1 MTDAVQLTI
10 ANGIARVTFNRPEV
24 LNAFNDAVALDFIAH
39 MNAIEA
45 DDAVRCV
52 VLEGAGDHFCAGGDI
67 KMFKDMIT
75 WTAERRFRH
84 YRTFL
89 NQVHVGLL
97 TMMRMPKPVVARV
110 QGAAAGIGLSFVLAA
125 DLAIAADD
133 AKFTMAYNQLGVS
146 PDGSSSFFLPRTVGL
161 KKAKELA
168 FLGERFDAPTA
179 LDLGIVNRMVPR
191 AELDATVDALVGR
204 LAAGATQAIGRTKQ
218 LMNGSFDASAVEQ
231 LDAET
236 EHFAASTATADFVEG
251 VTAFL
256 EKRAP
261 VFSGR

>member
-1 MTDAVQLTI
+1 MSDAVHLKV
-10 ANGIARVTFNRPEV
+10 ADGIARVTFNRPDV
-24 LNAFNDAVALDFIAH
+24 LNAFNQDVANDYIAH
-39 MNAIEA
+39 MNAVEA
-45 DDAVRCV
+45 DDSVRCV

-75 WTAERRFRH
+75 WTSEKRFRH

-97 TMMRMPKPVVARV
+97 TMMRMPKPVVVKV
-110 QGAAAGIGLSFVLAA
+110 QGAAAGIGLSFVLAG

-168 FLGERFDAPTA
+168 FLGDRFDATTA
-179 LDLGIVNRMVPR
+179 LDLGIVNTVVPR
-191 AELDATVDALVGR
+191 AELDAKVDVVVGR
-204 LAAGATQAIGRTKQ
+204 LANGATHAIGRTKTLLNQ
-218 LMNGSFDASAVEQ
+218 SLYTSAVEQ

-236 EHFAASTATADFVEG
+236 EHFAASTATEDFVEG

-261 VFSGR
+261 KFSGQ

>member
-1 MTDAVQLTI
+1 MADVVTLQVEDGVAW
-10 ANGIARVTFNRPEV
+10 VTFNRPEV
-24 LNAFNDAVALDFIAH
+24 LNAFNDDVALEYIAH

-52 VLEGAGDHFCAGGDI
+52 VLSGAGDHFCAGGDI

-75 WTAERRFRH
+75 WTEEKRFRH

-97 TMMRMPKPVVARV
+97 TMMRMPKPVLAQV
-110 QGAAAGIGLSFVLAA
+110 QGAVAGIGLSFALAA

-161 KKAKELA
+161 RKAKELA
-168 FLGERFDAPTA
+168 FLGDRFDAQAA
-179 LDLGIVNRMVPR
+179 LDFGAVNRVVPR
-191 AELDATVDALVGR
+191 AELESIVNEWAGR
-204 LAAGATQAIGRTKQ
+204 LKASATQAIGRTKI
-218 LMNGSFDASAVEQ
+218 LMNQSFDSTAVAQ

-236 EHFAASTATADFVEG
+236 EQFAASTATEDFVEG

-261 VFSGR
+261 KFIGR

>member
-1 MTDAVQLTI
+1 MTDAVQFKVE
-10 ANGIARVTFNRPEV
+10 NGIARVTFNRPEA
-24 LNAFNDAVALDFIAH
+24 LNAFNQDVANDYVAY
-39 MNAIEA
+39 MNTIDA
-45 DDAVRCV
+45 DDSVRCV

-75 WTAERRFRH
+75 WTAEHRFRH

-97 TMMRMPKPVVARV
+97 TMMRMPKPVVVKV

-125 DLAIAADD
+125 DIAIAADD

-168 FLGERFDAPTA
+168 FLGERFDAAAA
-179 LDLGIVNRMVPR
+179 LDFGIVNRVVPR
-191 AELDATVDALVGR
+191 ADLDSTVDAVVSR
-204 LAAGATQAIGRTKQ
+204 LGAGATQAIGRTKLLLNQ
-218 LMNGSFDASAVEQ
+218 SLHTSAVEQ

-261 VFSGR
+261 RFTGK

>member
-1 MTDAVQLTI
+1 MAEAVLLTI
-10 ANGIARVTFNRPEV
+10 ANGVARVVFNRPDA
-24 LNAFNDAVALDFIAH
+24 LNAFNDEVALGFIAH

-45 DDAVRCV
+45 DNSVRCV

-97 TMMRMPKPVVARV
+97 TMMRMPKPVVAKV
-110 QGAAAGIGLSFVLAA
+110 QGAAAGIGLSFALAA

-146 PDGSSSFFLPRTVGL
+146 PVGSSSFFLPRTVGL

-168 FLGERFDAPTA
+168 FLGERFDAAAA
-179 LDLGIVNRMVPR
+179 LDFGIVNRVVPR
-191 AELDATVDALVGR
+191 AELDASIGALSAR
-204 LAAGATQAIGRTKQ
+204 LASGATQAIGRTKL
-218 LMNGSFDASAVEQ
+218 LMNQSFDSSAVEQ

-261 VFSGR
+261 KFTGK

>member
-1 MTDAVQLTI
+1 MAEAVLLTI
-10 ANGIARVTFNRPEV
+10 ANGVARVVFNRPEA
-24 LNAFNDAVALDFIAH
+24 LNAFNEEVALGFITH

-45 DDAVRCV
+45 DNSVRCV

-97 TMMRMPKPVVARV
+97 TMMRMPKPVVAKV
-110 QGAAAGIGLSFVLAA
+110 QGAAAGIGLSFALAA

-168 FLGERFDAPTA
+168 FLGERFDAAAA
-179 LDLGIVNRMVPR
+179 LDFGIVNRVVPR
-191 AELDATVDALVGR
+191 AELDATIDALSAR
-204 LAAGATQAIGRTKQ
+204 LASGATQAIGRTKI
-218 LMNGSFDASAVEQ
+218 LMNQSFDSSAVEQ

-236 EHFAASTATADFVEG
+236 
-251 VTAFL
+251 
-256 EKRAP
+256 
-261 VFSGR
+261 

>member
-1 MTDAVQLTI
+1 MAEVVTLQVEDGL
-10 ANGIARVTFNRPEV
+10 ARVMFNRPDV
-24 LNAFNDAVALDFIAH
+24 LNAFNDDVALEYIAH

-45 DDAVRCV
+45 DDSVRCV
-52 VLEGAGDHFCAGGDI
+52 ILAGAGDHFCAGGDI
-67 KMFKDMIT
+67 KMFKDMIN
-75 WTAERRFRH
+75 WTAEKRFRH

-97 TMMRMPKPVVARV
+97 TMMRMPKPVIAQI
-110 QGAAAGIGLSFVLAA
+110 QGAAAGIGLSFALAA

-161 KKAKELA
+161 RKAKELA
-168 FLGERFDAPTA
+168 FLGDRFDAQAA
-179 LDLGIVNRMVPR
+179 LEFGVVNRVVPR
-191 AELDATVDALVGR
+191 AELESTVNEWAGR
-204 LAAGATQAIGRTKQ
+204 LTAGATQAIGRTKL
-218 LMNGSFDASAVEQ
+218 LMNQSFAATAVEQ

-236 EHFAASTATADFVEG
+236 EHFAASTATADFVDG

-261 VFSGR
+261 KFSGK

>member
-1 MTDAVQLTI
+1 MVDAVQFKVD
-10 ANGIARVTFNRPEV
+10 AGVARVTFNRPEA
-24 LNAFNDAVALDFIAH
+24 LNAFNQEVATEFVTL
-39 MNAIEA
+39 MNTIDA
-45 DDAVRCV
+45 DDSVRCV
-52 VLEGAGDHFCAGGDI
+52 ILEGAGDHFCAGGDI

-75 WTAERRFRH
+75 WTAEHRFRH

-97 TMMRMPKPVVARV
+97 TMMRMPKPVVVKV
-110 QGAAAGIGLSFVLAA
+110 QGAAAGIGLSFVLAG

-168 FLGERFDAPTA
+168 FLGERFDAA
-179 LDLGIVNRMVPR
+179 AAADLGIVNKVVPR
-191 AELDATVDALVGR
+191 GDLDATVDAVVAR
-204 LAAGATQAIGRTKQ
+204 LAGGATQAIGRTKQ
-218 LMNGSFDASAVEQ
+218 LLNQSLYTSAVEQ

-261 VFSGR
+261 AFTGE